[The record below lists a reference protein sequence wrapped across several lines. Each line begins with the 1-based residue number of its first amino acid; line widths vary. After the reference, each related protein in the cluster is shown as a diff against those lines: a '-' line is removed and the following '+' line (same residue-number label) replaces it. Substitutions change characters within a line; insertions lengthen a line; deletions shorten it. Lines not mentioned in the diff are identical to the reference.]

1 MRKKKMKIWNSEG
14 QYEYKVEDLP
24 VWEVGVLWYNHVDDD
39 YINSWRWFFDNEEDA
54 RKKDKHIK
62 EYWKEPRDTGWNTPY
77 EHLWCQQIW
86 VCKEPKKI
94 KERKINKGITT

>member
-39 YINSWRWFFDNEEDA
+39 YINS
-54 RKKDKHIK
+54 
-62 EYWKEPRDTGWNTPY
+62 
-77 EHLWCQQIW
+77 
-86 VCKEPKKI
+86 
-94 KERKINKGITT
+94 